1 LPSRRLHDPLLRR
14 AALAAVIAVA
24 VAGGT
29 QVTGTASAGGRSP
42 SKASASKAEA
52 LRSALIQRVRLAVGR
67 AAGKSKKPKPPPP
80 APVPPPP
87 PPPAPP
93 PPAPLPPAPLPPAPP
108 PPAPPP
114 PDAQK
119 QFGISPDNIEFEDQA
134 TRDRTLDS
142 LQAMGAQ
149 WIRFDVKWTVVQ
161 YAGSDDWDFSRYDAL
176 VDAVRA
182 RGMEVLGTLAYA
194 PVWARSAACRE
205 SYACEPRDVDEYA
218 RFAQRAAAHFAGRI
232 SHWEL
237 WNEPNISGFW
247 KPKPNPSL
255 YTSLIRAA
263 YPRIKVANANAV
275 VLAGATS
282 PAPNDGAQI
291 DEVTFLQQVYAN
303 GGQGSFDAWS
313 HHPYTQPAPP
323 GNVHPDCA
331 WYQIYGTQTSI
342 RSLMTA
348 SGDGA
353 KKVWGTEY
361 GPPTAGTPGSVS
373 ESTQA
378 QWVTDAYRLWRS
390 YDWAGPLFWY
400 SDRDE
405 APSGVSTSAWD
416 YYGLLRHD
424 FSPKPAWSAYRAAA
438 SR

>member
-1 LPSRRLHDPLLRR
+1 LPRHSFHQRNPVLRR
-14 AALAAVIAVA
+14 AGLAAVLVLALVSGA
-24 VAGGT
+24 QVAGSA
-29 QVTGTASAGGRSP
+29 TASGGRVSAP
-42 SKASASKAEA
+42 SYASKAA
-52 LRSALIQRVRLAVGR
+52 FVR
-67 AAGKSKKPKPPPP
+67 AALGKRLRLSLRNTPSTLKKPKPQPQPAPQPPP
-80 APVPPPP
+80 APQPQPAPQPPPP
-87 PPPAPP
+87 TSS
-93 PPAPLPPAPLPPAPP
+93 
-108 PPAPPP
+108 
-114 PDAQK
+114 QE
-119 QFGISPDNIEFEDQA
+119 QFGVSPDNLEFEDPT

-149 WIRFDVKWTVVQ
+149 WIRFDVKWDVIQ
-161 YAGSDDWDFSRYDAL
+161 NGGSDAWDFSRYDAL
-176 VDAVRA
+176 TAAALA

-194 PVWARSAACRE
+194 PRWARSDACRD
-205 SYACEPRDVDEYA
+205 SFPCEPRDMNEYA
-218 RFAQRAAAHFAGRI
+218 RFAEVTVAHFKGRI

-237 WNEPNISGFW
+237 WNEPNISAFW
-247 KPKPNPSL
+247 KPKPNAARYASL
-255 YTSLIRAA
+255 VRAA
-263 YPRIKVANANAV
+263 YPRIKAANPDAF

-282 PAPNDGAQI
+282 PAPNDGTQI
-291 DEVTFLQQVYAN
+291 DEVSFLQQVYEN
-303 GGQGSFDAWS
+303 GGQGHFDAWS
-313 HHPYTQPAPP
+313 HHPYTHPAPP

-342 RSLMTA
+342 RSLMT
-348 SGDGA
+348 SHGDGG

-400 SDRDE
+400 ADRDE
-405 APSGVSTSAWD
+405 EPSGASTSAWN

-438 SR
+438 ST